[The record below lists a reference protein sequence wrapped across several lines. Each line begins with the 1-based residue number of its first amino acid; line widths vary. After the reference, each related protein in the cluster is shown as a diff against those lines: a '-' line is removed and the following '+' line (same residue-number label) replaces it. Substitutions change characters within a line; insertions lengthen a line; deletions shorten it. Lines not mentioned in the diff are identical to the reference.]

1 MLFSTSVVP
10 SLAVHNSIVP
20 PRPTVVEDWPR
31 AMQRNRGL
39 IAAVVGL
46 IALAI
51 IVTVAAAPIELPTAA
66 TTPAPTPTVTT
77 R

>member
-1 MLFSTSVVP
+1 MSPAVYDP
-10 SLAVHNSIVP
+10 IASL
-20 PRPTVVEDWPR
+20 RPAAAEDWPR

-39 IAAVVGL
+39 IAAVAGL

-51 IVTVAAAPIELPTAA
+51 FVTIAVAPVEPPAAAA
-66 TTPAPTPTVTT
+66 TPAPTPAAAT